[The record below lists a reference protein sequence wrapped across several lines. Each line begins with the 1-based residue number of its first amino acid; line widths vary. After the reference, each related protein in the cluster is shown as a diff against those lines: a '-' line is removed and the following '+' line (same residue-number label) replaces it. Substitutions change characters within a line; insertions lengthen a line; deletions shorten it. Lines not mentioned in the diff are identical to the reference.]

1 MPITENP
8 SPPDAHP
15 GACGAEQLAP
25 TCLLFDLDGTLADTA
40 PDLVDALNKT
50 LVGAGLAP
58 VPLNQARWWV
68 AGGSVRLIQ
77 EAFSLTEQQALSS
90 PWRGQ
95 LLEHYAQN
103 VCEKTRL
110 FPGIAQL
117 LRQLDDHRIAW
128 GVVTNKPHR
137 FTQPLLVAINLDRR
151 ARVIVSGDTVARAKP
166 DPLPLLY
173 ASDQIGIAPQQVI
186 YVGDDLRDITAGKR
200 AKMTTAAVTWGYG
213 PPDDVAHWRA
223 DCIIS
228 QPSELLNL
236 VGITSESENGPDGPP
251 TPAQRV

>member
-15 GACGAEQLAP
+15 GAGGAEQLAP

-95 LLEHYAQN
+95 LLEYYAQN

-117 LRQLDDHRIAW
+117 LSQLDDHRIAW
-128 GVVTNKPHR
+128 GVVTNKPEAATREILSH
-137 FTQPLLVAINLDRR
+137 FGLSELMQVVAGGDAGPAKKPEPGLL
-151 ARVIVSGDTVARAKP
+151 
-166 DPLPLLY
+166 LL
-173 ASDQIGIAPQQVI
+173 ACERLGLAVDQVVF
-186 YVGDDLRDITAGKR
+186 VGDSENDVAAAKAAGMAVVVLRGGYTSIAADDLGADAVIDRLDGLG
-200 AKMTTAAVTWGYG
+200 AAVSTLRS
-213 PPDDVAHWRA
+213 A
-223 DCIIS
+223 
-228 QPSELLNL
+228 
-236 VGITSESENGPDGPP
+236 
-251 TPAQRV
+251 PA